1 MNTPNEDQPPSKQ
14 TSWMNR
20 LVNVLSHTPESRDE
34 LSTVLQKS
42 HASAVIDDDALQIME
57 GALRLADQHAGDIMI
72 SRSHMEIIKL
82 DAKPEQFLPRIIESG
97 HSRFPVVG
105 ESSEDILGILLAKD
119 LIPLLL
125 SGIEDVSLSKL
136 MRPAS
141 IIPESKRLSVLLRE
155 FREQRY
161 HMAIVVDEYGSV
173 AGLVTIEDILEE
185 IVGDIEDE
193 TDEEE
198 QENIVSI
205 SENLFE
211 VEAKMEIEDFN
222 EHLQCGLNEEDYD
235 TIGGLI
241 MSEFGHMPETGESVT
256 VGGFVFKVTQANNRR
271 ILKLHV
277 SRVDETN
284 T

>member
-1 MNTPNEDQPPSKQ
+1 MNIANEDQPPSKQ
-14 TSWMNR
+14 TSWLNR
-20 LVNVLSHTPESRDE
+20 LVHALSPTPESRDE
-34 LSTVLQKS
+34 LSALLQKS
-42 HASAVIDDDALQIME
+42 HESSVIDDDALKIME

-72 SRSHMEIIKL
+72 SRSNMEVIRA
-82 DAKPEQFLPRIIESG
+82 DSKPEEFLPRIIESG

-119 LIPLLL
+119 LIPLVLGGLEDFSLPELL
-125 SGIEDVSLSKL
+125 
-136 MRPAS
+136 RPAS
-141 IIPESKRLSVLLRE
+141 IIPESKRLSVLLQE

-198 QENIVSI
+198 EESIVSI
-205 SENLFE
+205 SDNLYE

-241 MSEFGHMPETGESVT
+241 TSEFGHLPETGETVT
-256 VGGFVFKVTQANNRR
+256 VGGLIFKVTQANNRR
-271 ILKLHV
+271 LLKLQV
-277 SRVDETN
+277 SRVDNSES
-284 T
+284 